1 MRTTMLLH
9 PPTITGV
16 PWRMLTAQKSG
27 SAANTSKSNSAS
39 TASCNNSMMSTVLT
53 AQFHQQ
59 QNHDINSNNST
70 MPIAKS
76 TIPTATIAYQQQ
88 QQHNA
93 NSKQQ
98 QQHTNANS
106 DSNKNSIMLP
116 PSNSRQ
122 CLTATKAAQCCH
134 Q

>member
-1 MRTTMLLH
+1 MITTMLLH

-27 SAANTSKSNSAS
+27 SAANTSKSTIAS
-39 TASCNNSMMSTVLT
+39 TASYNNSMMSTVLT

-76 TIPTATIAYQQQ
+76 TISTATIAYQQQ

-93 NSKQQ
+93 K
-98 QQHTNANS
+98 ANS
-106 DSNKNSIMLP
+106 NNNILM
-116 PSNSRQ
+116 
-122 CLTATKAAQCCH
+122 LTARAIKTASCCH
-134 Q
+134 QAIPDSA